1 MKRHKLAWLLAAGV
15 VSLMAVACGGG
26 EPDYV
31 GTAPTPGFV
40 PGEGIAPPRFA
51 YAVHSNVDSVSGYSV
66 DPVTGKLTTM
76 GVVPW
81 VTGSTPVCIAVDPLV
96 RYAYVANS
104 GSDNLS
110 IFSIGDPSGVLTSA
124 ALPVATGDRPMSV
137 AVDPQGRYVYVA
149 NEGDDTISAYT
160 RSTVTG
166 LLTPIT
172 GSPFSLP
179 SSADIAPRSIAV
191 DPTGKFVYVANWG
204 ANTSPSTISMF
215 SIDTAGTG
223 SLTPGALT
231 GVGSIAAGARP
242 NLITVSP
249 SGKHVYVTNE
259 TGDSVMVYSIANLA
273 TGGLNYIGF
282 VSVPGSTPTGISIDP
297 NNKYAYVANRS
308 TGIIGAYSIGQGGGG
323 IGQLTAITGGS
334 VTITTPASPGPTA
347 VATDPSGK
355 FVYASLLNGGG
366 IAAYEITSST
376 GALTMVDDS
385 PFIDGAAPSD
395 FILIT
400 K

>member
-31 GTAPTPGFV
+31 GNAPTLGFV

-51 YAVHSNVDSVSGYSV
+51 YAVHSNADSVSGYSV
-66 DPVTGKLTTM
+66 DPVTGKLVTM
-76 GVVPW
+76 GFPW

-191 DPTGKFVYVANWG
+191 DPTGKFVYVANYG
-204 ANTSPSTISMF
+204 ASTSPSTISMF

-259 TGDSVMVYSIANLA
+259 TGDSVMVYSIANLT

-282 VSVPGSTPTGISIDP
+282 VSTPGSTPTGVSIDP

-308 TGIIGAYSIGQGGGG
+308 TGVIGAYSIGQGGGG

-347 VATDPSGK
+347 VAADPSGK

-376 GALTMVDDS
+376 GALTLVDES
-385 PFIDGAAPSD
+385 PFNDGSTQSD